1 MDAANIAVR
10 LAQYLTLGALFGLAA
25 FGLYA
30 RQAAAALMTGRWS
43 LIWLAAAGLVAGLA
57 SILVLAAQMT
67 GGAAGAGDPAVLWAV
82 IRGTDAGKAWLARL
96 AALGVGLYAVWA
108 ERPVLAAR
116 ASGLALAT
124 LAWSG
129 HAAAQGGLFGSIRLA
144 GDILHLLAAGVWLG
158 ALIAFVGL
166 VMRKADTG
174 VTARALASFSGVGA
188 GVVAVLI
195 LTGLINLAPSVD
207 WRPLPVL
214 TTSLWGQLLL
224 VKLALFV
231 AMLGLAAANRFILTP
246 KLEAGAREGVAG
258 GLGHLRI
265 SLSLELALALAVMGL
280 VSWLGTLAPPTAG

>member
-30 RQAAAALMTGRWS
+30 RQAAALLTGRWS
-43 LIWLAAAGLVAGLA
+43 LIWLAAACMIASLA

-67 GGAAGAGDPAVLWAV
+67 GGADGAQDPAVLWAV
-82 IRGTDAGKAWLARL
+82 ISGTDAGKAWIARL
-96 AALGVGLYAVWA
+96 AALAVCLYGVWA
-108 ERPVLAAR
+108 ARPVLAAR

-129 HAAAQGGLFGSIRLA
+129 HAAAQEGLFGYIRLA

-158 ALIAFVGL
+158 ALAAFAGL
-166 VMRKADTG
+166 VIRKADAG
-174 VTARALASFSGVGA
+174 VTARALASFSGVGT

-207 WRPLPVL
+207 WRPWPVL

-224 VKLALFV
+224 VKLALFA

-246 KLEAGAREGVAG
+246 RLEAGARDGATG
-258 GLGHLRI
+258 GLGHLRL
-265 SLSLELALALAVMGL
+265 SLALELALAVAVVAL